1 MAYSLTYSG
10 GTIIVPDG
18 TLNST
23 STSLSLPGRN
33 YSGYGRYVNQ
43 DLVSMLEHFASSSGP
58 VNQIRGQIWYDTS
71 VNIPKVNVN
80 GTSTGWVEFI
90 LSGYDAEVG
99 NLDVAGTLEV
109 NVISDGGTGGTIT
122 GNWDVV
128 GNLSISDTLTVN
140 SIETDGSPGT
150 ITGNWTLG
158 PGSTLQATYADLAER
173 FESDS
178 EYEPGTVVEL
188 GGDKEVTAV
197 KEDASESVFGV
208 ISNTAGY
215 LMNAKAGNDATHP
228 AIAMTGRVKVK
239 VLGQVN
245 KGDRLISAGSGYA
258 RSAKKGES
266 TPFNTIGRALEEK
279 LTDGTGKVL
288 AAVSVKM

>member
-1 MAYSLTYSG
+1 MAYSLTFSG

-33 YSGYGRYVNQ
+33 YSGYGRYVDQ
-43 DLVSMLEHFASSSGP
+43 DLVSMLEHFASSSSP

-71 VNIPKVNVN
+71 VNIPKINVN
-80 GTSTGWVEFI
+80 GTSTGWVDFI
-90 LSGYDAEVG
+90 LSGYDATIG
-99 NLDVAGTLEV
+99 NLEVTGTLEV
-109 NVISDGGTGGTIT
+109 NVISDGGTGGTI
-122 GNWDVV
+122 
-128 GNLSISDTLTVN
+128 L
-140 SIETDGSPGT
+140 
-150 ITGNWTLG
+150 GNWTLG
-158 PGSTLQATYADLAER
+158 VGSTLQATYADLAER
-173 FESDS
+173 FEADS
-178 EYEPGTVVEL
+178 AYEPGTVVEL
-188 GGDKEVTAV
+188 GGEKEITAV
-197 KEDASESVFGV
+197 KEDASENVFGV

-215 LMNAKAGNDATHP
+215 LMNAKAGDDITHP

-239 VLGQVN
+239 VLGKIS

-279 LTDGTGKVL
+279 ITDGTGKVL